1 MAQSTDQ
8 RTARHEAEQAVLGT
22 LLCEMFESEQNRAF
36 AALKPRDFDDEQ
48 NRRVYAAMQ
57 EMWRRKKQ
65 VDLISL
71 NDAHPEL
78 DAVHLADLLRAQLVT
93 SAQLGQYIEIL
104 KAATARRDFLSLGEH
119 LRRASVEDE
128 FDAVKLTEKIR
139 LYLKNMDQV
148 SGEETG
154 IQDKVMQ
161 LYDAIFD
168 KPKDEWAVKTGID
181 GLDELLDGLRPG
193 RMYVIGARPGTGKT
207 VFGLTAALRCAIA
220 GKPALYI
227 NREMEDKDLLKRQ
240 VAAMSTAT
248 MDELKGGVLPE
259 EKWESTT
266 DALSALAN
274 LPIHISSQSKTPAEI
289 RTKAVEIY
297 EKHGLGLIVIDYL
310 QRLRP
315 DGRCRSR
322 DEEVGQMS
330 NAIKDL
336 ALDLKAPVILL
347 SQLNR
352 DEQNRRPSMSR
363 LRESGNIEQDAD
375 VVVLLH
381 EPDEEDVPQARREK
395 RRGIYGIGGKYIEMI
410 VDKNR
415 HGRVGIVPAA
425 FFGSIMRYKGL

>member
-1 MAQSTDQ
+1 MAWNTDMEAEKSVLGAMLMSAQAAQVARSALKRMDFYDPAHQELYCTMAQLVDGKQPVDLVTVEAAINQ
-8 RTARHEAEQAVLGT
+8 RGKLEAVGGLDYLIDLARYVPTTANTEAYIAILKGYRSRRE
-22 LLCEMFESEQNRAF
+22 F
-36 AALKPRDFDDEQ
+36 AALAEHIR
-48 NRRVYAAMQ
+48 
-57 EMWRRKKQ
+57 
-65 VDLISL
+65 
-71 NDAHPEL
+71 
-78 DAVHLADLLRAQLVT
+78 
-93 SAQLGQYIEIL
+93 
-104 KAATARRDFLSLGEH
+104 KAAEGEDFEQ
-119 LRRASVEDE
+119 AT
-128 FDAVKLTEKIR
+128 LTEKIR
-139 LYLKNMDQV
+139 MYLKNMDQV

-154 IQDKVMQ
+154 IRDKVMQ

-207 VFGLTAALRCAIA
+207 AFGLNAALRCAIA
-220 GKPALYI
+220 GRPALYI
-227 NREMEDKDLLKRQ
+227 NREMQDSDLLKRD

-248 MDELKGGVLPE
+248 MNELKGGVLPE
-259 EKWESTT
+259 DKWESTA
-266 DALSALAN
+266 DALNALAN
-274 LPIHISSQSKTPAEI
+274 LPLHISSRSKTPAEI
-289 RTKAVEIY
+289 RSTALSVY

-315 DGRCRSR
+315 DGRSRSR
-322 DEEVGQMS
+322 DEEIGQMS

-336 ALDLKAPVILL
+336 ALDLEVPVILL

-381 EPDEEDVPQARREK
+381 EPDEEDVPQAKREK

-415 HGRVGIVPAA
+415 HGRVGIAPAA
-425 FFGSIMRYKGL
+425 FYGAMMRYRGL